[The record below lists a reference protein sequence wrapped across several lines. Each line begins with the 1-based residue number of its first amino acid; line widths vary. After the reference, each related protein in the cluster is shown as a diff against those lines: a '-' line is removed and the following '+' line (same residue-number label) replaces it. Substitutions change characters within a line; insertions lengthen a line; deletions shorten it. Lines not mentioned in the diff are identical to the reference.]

1 MAINNCNHSQN
12 GIKTERC
19 NMKQLALVAI
29 AALEIQLSCQ
39 AQLTLNA
46 GDVWTYPFASLP
58 FVGNTNAFTTF
69 PQGIFSFTVNGTTLQ
84 SGDLLSYEMFESTPS
99 LTPICSGTM
108 TGGSPTTLSCSS
120 AGAWQDRE
128 GAVRLTMVSGS
139 LTVDSV
145 TLQAIVSGPSL
156 SSFEVYSSTFTPVP
170 EPANLGL
177 LGCVFSA
184 GFIWSTRWL
193 RKRPVRHV

>member
-1 MAINNCNHSQN
+1 
-12 GIKTERC
+12 
-19 NMKQLALVAI
+19 MKKLSLVAI
-29 AALEIQLSCQ
+29 TFLSAQLVGN
-39 AQLTLNA
+39 AQLTLNS

-69 PQGIFSFTVNGTTLQ
+69 PQGIFSFTVNGSTLQ

-108 TGGSPTTLSCSS
+108 TGGSSTTLSCSS

-128 GAVRLTMVSGS
+128 GAVRFTMVSGS

-145 TLQAIVSGPSL
+145 TLRAIVSGPSL

-177 LGCVFSA
+177 FGCAISV

-193 RKRPVRHV
+193 KKRALPGV

>member
-1 MAINNCNHSQN
+1 MKKAI
-12 GIKTERC
+12 
-19 NMKQLALVAI
+19 LAAI
-29 AALEIQLSCQ
+29 TVLGVQLSSQ

-69 PQGIFSFTVNGTTLQ
+69 PQGIFNFTVNGNTLQ
-84 SGDLLSYEMFESTPS
+84 TGDVLSYEMFESTPAF
-99 LTPICSGTM
+99 TPICSGTM

-128 GAVRLTMVSGS
+128 GAVRFTMVSGS

-177 LGCVFSA
+177 VGCVISA

-193 RKRPVRHV
+193 KKRAWPHV